1 MRAIAA
7 LVACS
12 LAVCSLAVLPAC
24 TKREV
29 TPPPA
34 APAAPVSSFTAVD
47 ATEVANALAESATR
61 NPWAGDFHAKNG
73 RPAAVA
79 IGVITDKSG
88 DHVDTAALADEL
100 ARALGRSDQVT
111 VAPAGQ
117 PGDVSLGGTINL
129 SHAHGDAYYQID
141 LRIVAVDGS
150 ATGGDALWLDGIERR
165 QSAVPGAPVL
175 APTAKP

>member
-12 LAVCSLAVLPAC
+12 LVVSSLVFLSAC

-29 TPPPA
+29 APPPA
-34 APAAPVSSFTAVD
+34 PPAAPVSSFTAVD

-61 NPWAGDFHAKNG
+61 HPWAGNFQAKNG

-88 DHVDTAALADEL
+88 NHVDTAALADEL

-117 PGDVSLGGTINL
+117 PGDVTLAGTINL
-129 SHAHGDAYYQID
+129 SQAGGYAYYQVD
-141 LRIVAVDGS
+141 VRIFP

-165 QSAVPGAPVL
+165 QNAAVAPNP
-175 APTAKP
+175 APAPAVRR